1 MKWQAGVAIISF
13 LVVQGCAMPTSLE
26 KQMKDL
32 RAADGGGDT
41 LSVAKVQRE
50 IEIGMSSSDVV
61 EILGSP
67 NMVTTDD
74 QRRESW
80 VYDKVSTEAM
90 ATTSRGFA
98 FFLVPENSKAAVT
111 STQKTLTIVI
121 KFDKDGKVRDYA
133 YHQTKF

>member
-1 MKWQAGVAIISF
+1 
-13 LVVQGCAMPTSLE
+13 MPTSLE

>member
-13 LVVQGCAMPTSLE
+13 LVIQGCAMPTSLE

-133 YHQTKF
+133 YDQTKL